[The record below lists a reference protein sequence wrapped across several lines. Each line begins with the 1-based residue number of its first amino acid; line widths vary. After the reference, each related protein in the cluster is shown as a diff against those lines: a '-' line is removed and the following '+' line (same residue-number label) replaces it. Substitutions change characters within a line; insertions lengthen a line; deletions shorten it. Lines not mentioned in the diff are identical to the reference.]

1 MATVIPLRDFSD
13 NEIVLTAFG
22 EWLNDKAHTKDKT
35 EARTNACVAGV
46 RRFSYFI
53 DPMPL
58 CESTITELR
67 AFKGELRGR
76 DRQFPIR
83 PGMPESPVL
92 GRFIRRLRH
101 ASKKILR
108 TEDRSAICGINMF
121 EGFCREVLNK
131 GRH

>member
-1 MATVIPLRDFSD
+1 MATVIPLKDFSD
-13 NEIVLTAFG
+13 NGIVLTAFG
-22 EWLNDKAHTKDKT
+22 EWLNDRAYTKDKT

-58 CESTITELR
+58 CESTITEVR
-67 AFKGELRGR
+67 AFKAELRGR

-83 PGMPESPVL
+83 PGTPESPVL
-92 GRFIRRLRH
+92 GRFIRRLRR
-101 ASKKILR
+101 ASKKILS
-108 TEDRSAICGINMF
+108 TEDRSAIWGINMF
-121 EGFCREVLNK
+121 EGFCREVLKK

>member
-22 EWLNDKAHTKDKT
+22 EWLNDRAHTKDKT

-58 CESTITELR
+58 YESTITEVR
-67 AFKGELRGR
+67 AAAFSRRWRERGG
-76 DRQFPIR
+76 DRGSRGATASQTIR
-83 PGMPESPVL
+83 SDRMGSAAWQQKTSK
-92 GRFIRRLRH
+92 RL
-101 ASKKILR
+101 SKSLSA
-108 TEDRSAICGINMF
+108 DRSETEIKWRLIG
-121 EGFCREVLNK
+121 L
-131 GRH
+131 